1 MSIAEVKVLY
11 PSNYRDVV
19 ATLRYIADE
28 VEKGSYGEVSLGG
41 LVLMADQCQVFGM
54 GRDDMGGNPRPRRN
68 QGRKTRRKGFALAR
82 AHLNTIAA
90 QQGQGAADLRP
101 AQGKPQMP
109 PHHLKR

>member
-54 GRDDMGGNPRPRRN
+54 GRDDMGGNVATLLSAGAFNLVRMVAD
-68 QGRKTRRKGFALAR
+68 QGRE
-82 AHLNTIAA
+82 
-90 QQGQGAADLRP
+90 
-101 AQGKPQMP
+101 
-109 PHHLKR
+109 